1 MKNTIKYIL
10 QFLLGYSNY
19 LYVFA
24 IFKIKSI
31 QKDHLEK
38 DFFHFLSLLK
48 DGEGDVIDIGAN
60 LGIMSFH
67 LSKSLKATKIHAFE
81 PVPSNLMVLRK
92 VMAKYKLK
100 NIELYPYALGDKKG
114 SVEMVLPY
122 NGKTIMQ
129 GLSHVIHDS
138 IDEWNEGERFD
149 VFIDKLDDVLPNR
162 KVQGIKV
169 DVENFEYFVFKG
181 GEKLIEDNLPIIYTE
196 LWDNENRTKC
206 FEFLKNK
213 GYKAHLV
220 IDERLVPFDSSL
232 HQTQNF
238 IFIPSKS

>member
-60 LGIMSFH
+60 LGIMSYH
-67 LSKSLKATKIHAFE
+67 LSKSLNATKIHAFE

-92 VMAKYKLK
+92 VMVRHKLK

-149 VFIDKLDDVLPNR
+149 VVIDKLDNVLPNR

-196 LWDNENRTKC
+196 LWDNENRIKC
-206 FEFLKNK
+206 FEFLINK

-238 IFIPSKS
+238 IFIPSKP